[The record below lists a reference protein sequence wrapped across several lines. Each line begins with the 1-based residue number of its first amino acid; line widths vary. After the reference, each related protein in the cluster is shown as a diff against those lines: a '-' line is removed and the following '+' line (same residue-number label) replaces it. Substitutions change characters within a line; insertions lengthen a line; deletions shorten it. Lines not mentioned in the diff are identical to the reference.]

1 MLVYRISGQRFAND
15 LSGTC
20 ARLNGGRWN
29 SVGLSLLYAAS
40 YRSLALLEILVHTTN
55 NYVPDDLMLITIE
68 IPDTILIKEILHE
81 EISDE
86 LNRKKAQAQF
96 QTIGDKWI
104 KSQTSLILKVPSV
117 IIPEEFNYLIN
128 PLHKDF
134 HKVKIKETKLFRFDE
149 RLVVK

>member
-15 LSGTC
+15 LSGTG

-29 SVGLSLLYAAS
+29 SVGLSLLYTAS

-55 NYVPDDLMLITIE
+55 NYVPDDLRLITIE

-149 RLVVK
+149 RLVLK

>member
-1 MLVYRISGQRFAND
+1 MYRISGQRFAND
-15 LSGTC
+15 LSGTG

-55 NYVPDDLMLITIE
+55 NYVPDDLRLITIE

-149 RLVVK
+149 RLVLK

>member
-15 LSGTC
+15 LSGTG

-86 LNRKKAQAQF
+86 LNRKSTG
-96 QTIGDKWI
+96 TISDNW
-104 KSQTSLILKVPSV
+104 
-117 IIPEEFNYLIN
+117 
-128 PLHKDF
+128 
-134 HKVKIKETKLFRFDE
+134 
-149 RLVVK
+149 

>member
-15 LSGTC
+15 LSGTG

-29 SVGLSLLYAAS
+29 SVGLSLLYSAS

-149 RLVVK
+149 RLVLK

>member
-15 LSGTC
+15 LSGTG

-104 KSQTSLILKVPSV
+104 ESQTSLILKVPSV

-149 RLVVK
+149 RLVLK

>member
-15 LSGTC
+15 LSGTG

-29 SVGLSLLYAAS
+29 SVGLSLLYTAS

-149 RLVVK
+149 RLVLK

>member
-15 LSGTC
+15 LSGTG

-29 SVGLSLLYAAS
+29 SVGLSLLYTAS

-55 NYVPDDLMLITIE
+55 NYVPDDLRLITIE

-134 HKVKIKETKLFRFDE
+134 HKVKIIETKLFRFDE

>member
-15 LSGTC
+15 LSGTG

-29 SVGLSLLYAAS
+29 SVGLSLLYTAS

-55 NYVPDDLMLITIE
+55 NYVPDDLRLITIE

-134 HKVKIKETKLFRFDE
+134 HKVKIKETKLFRFDD
-149 RLVVK
+149 RLVLK

>member
-15 LSGTC
+15 LSVTG

>member
-15 LSGTC
+15 LSGTG

-29 SVGLSLLYAAS
+29 SVGLSLLYTAS

-55 NYVPDDLMLITIE
+55 NYVPDDLRLITIE

>member
-15 LSGTC
+15 LSGTG

-29 SVGLSLLYAAS
+29 SVGLSLLYSAS

-68 IPDTILIKEILHE
+68 IPDTILIQEILHE
-81 EISDE
+81 AIYDE

>member
-15 LSGTC
+15 LSGTG

-55 NYVPDDLMLITIE
+55 NYVPDDLRLITIE

-134 HKVKIKETKLFRFDE
+134 HKVKIIETKLFRFDE

>member
-15 LSGTC
+15 LSGTG

-29 SVGLSLLYAAS
+29 SVGLSLLYTAS

>member
-15 LSGTC
+15 LSGTG

-29 SVGLSLLYAAS
+29 SVGLSLLYSAS

>member
-15 LSGTC
+15 LSGTG

-134 HKVKIKETKLFRFDE
+134 HKVKIKETKLFRFDD
-149 RLVVK
+149 RLVLK

>member
-1 MLVYRISGQRFAND
+1 MLVYRISRQRFAND
-15 LSGTC
+15 LNGTG

-29 SVGLSLLYAAS
+29 SVGLSLLYTSS
-40 YRSLALLEILVHTTN
+40 YRSLAVLEILVHTTN
-55 NYVPDDLMLITIE
+55 NYVPDNLSLITIE
-68 IPDTILIKEILHE
+68 VPDSKLIKGISYEM
-81 EISDE
+81 ISDE
-86 LNRKKAQAQF
+86 LDKKKVQAQF
-96 QTIGDKWI
+96 QTIGDNWI
-104 KSQTSLILKVPSV
+104 QSQSSLVLKVPSI